1 MSICD
6 IDDVH
11 VQLLS
16 NDGLKLL
23 ELLDPGKKR
32 SQQKNSIL
40 SLSEEGTKHL
50 VSYMTVNLPVLQRNI
65 EKSAHRTD
73 FCDVSHF

>member
-65 EKSAHRTD
+65 EKSADRTD